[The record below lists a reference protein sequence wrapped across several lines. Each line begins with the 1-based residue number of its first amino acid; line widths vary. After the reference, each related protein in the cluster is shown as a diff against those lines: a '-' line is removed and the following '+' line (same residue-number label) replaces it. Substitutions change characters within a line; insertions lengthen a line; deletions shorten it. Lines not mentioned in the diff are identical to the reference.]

1 MIRELILISKC
12 MMSSTEKRMITIYIL
27 SNISRSKG
35 NHAMKFGKLRKY
47 KIRYNFLEKSY
58 TKYDGETSTR
68 PFFEKSK
75 FIISLG

>member
-1 MIRELILISKC
+1 

-35 NHAMKFGKLRKY
+35 NHVMKFGKLRKY
-47 KIRYNFLEKSY
+47 KIRYNFLEKSS

>member
-1 MIRELILISKC
+1 
-12 MMSSTEKRMITIYIL
+12 MITIYIL

-35 NHAMKFGKLRKY
+35 SHAMKFGKLRKY